1 MKGKWRQLLGLLLGV
16 TLFALALGVL
26 HNILRDY
33 HYHQITKELSEIP
46 GQDLYLAIALTLLN
60 YVVLT
65 GYDWLALKYIKRP
78 LDYSRVALTSFI
90 SYAFSQNLGFGI
102 LTGGSLRYRMYS
114 AWGISGLEITNI
126 VAFCALTF
134 WMGIFAVGGIVFTVI
149 PLTLPTTLHLPF
161 NSAWPIG
168 VLFLIISVGYLL
180 WSLLANKPLVIKH
193 WEFAVPPARIAIGQF
208 VIASLDWSLAGAV
221 LFVLLPPSQ
230 SLSYFGLLGIFI
242 LAQIVGLIS
251 HVPGGLGVFEAMVLF
266 ALTPELPAAKVL
278 GSLLAFRAIYYLMP
292 LALATGGLGTYELI
306 RFRSGV
312 RWLARVFGQWV
323 PRIMP
328 QLLAFTTFIAGII
341 LLLSGSTPA
350 VGVRLEWM
358 IDILPL
364 PVIEISHFLGSM
376 AGAGL
381 LFLAWGVQ
389 RRLDAA
395 YLLTLALLGFGII
408 ASILKGFDYEE
419 ALILTAMLMAFL
431 PCRRHFYR
439 QSSLIS
445 DRFTT
450 GWIIA
455 IAVAIVGSVW
465 IGLFAYKHVDYSKD
479 LWWHFTLGGNAPRFL
494 RATVGVISLSSIIA
508 LSRLLRPA
516 PTEPKLPAKDEI
528 EKARQVIANVTDTY
542 ANLALLGDK
551 ELLFSDNGKAF
562 IMYGIEGR
570 SWVALGDPAG
580 PKEEWSELV
589 WRFGELSDRH
599 AGWTAFYQVRAE
611 NVHLYLDLGLTL
623 QKLGEEARVRLE
635 TFSLESLKKTTRHS
649 YRKVDS
655 EGAVFEVI
663 PAEAVSPMMAEFKV
677 ISDSWLQDKNTRE
690 KGFSLGYFDPEYLR
704 RFPAAVVRKDA
715 RILAFANILLGSQK
729 EELSVD
735 LMRFHPDSPSGLMDF
750 LFISLMQWGK
760 SEGYRWFNLGMAP
773 FSGLDNRALAPL
785 WNRMGSLLFHKGEY
799 FYNFQGLRLYKE
811 KFNPVWE
818 PRYLASPGGLVLPR
832 ILANIAALTSGG
844 IKGVVVK

>member
-1 MKGKWRQLLGLLLGV
+1 MKGKWRQLVGLLAGAG
-16 TLFALALGVL
+16 LFALALWVL
-26 HNILRDY
+26 HTILRDY
-33 HYHQITKELSEIP
+33 HYHQITRELAAIP
-46 GQDLYLAIALTLLN
+46 GQNLIWAVALTLLN
-60 YVVLT
+60 YLVLT
-65 GYDWLALKYIKRP
+65 GYDWLALKYIKRS
-78 LDYSRVALTSFI
+78 LDYNRVALASFI

-114 AWGISGLEITNI
+114 AWGVSGLEITNI

-134 WMGIFAVGGIVFTVI
+134 WIGIFAVGGVVFTIV
-149 PLTLPTTLHLPF
+149 PLTLPASLHLPF
-161 NSAWPIG
+161 DSVWPIG
-168 VLFLIISVGYLL
+168 IVFLIISVGYLL
-180 WSLLANKPLVIKH
+180 WSILAHKPLVVRQ
-193 WEFAVPPARIAIGQF
+193 WEFAVPPARIAVSQF
-208 VIASLDWSLAGAV
+208 VIASLDWTLAGAV
-221 LFVLLPPSQ
+221 LFILLPPSQ
-230 SLSYFGLLGIFI
+230 SLSFLGLLGIFI
-242 LAQIVGLIS
+242 LAQVVGLIS

-266 ALTPELPAAKVL
+266 ALTPELPATKVL

-292 LALATGGLGTYELI
+292 LALATGGLGVYELI

-312 RWLARVFGQWV
+312 RWLARLFGQWV

-350 VGVRLEWM
+350 VGVRLEWL
-358 IDILPL
+358 IDFLPL
-364 PVIEISHFLGSM
+364 PIIEISHFLGSL

-408 ASILKGFDYEE
+408 ASLLKGFDYEE
-419 ALILTAMLMAFL
+419 AIILSVMVMAFL

-439 QSSLIS
+439 SSSLIS
-445 DRFTT
+445 ERFTP

-455 IAVAIVGSVW
+455 ISVAIVGSVW
-465 IGLFAYKHVDYSKD
+465 IGLFAFKHVEYSKD

-494 RATVGVISLSSIIA
+494 RASVGVISLASIIA
-508 LSRLLRPA
+508 LYRLIRPA
-516 PTEPKLPAKDEI
+516 AAEPKLPEGGEL
-528 EKARQVIANVTDTY
+528 EKARVVISNSRETY

-551 ELLFSDNGKAF
+551 ELLFSDNGTAF

-570 SWVALGDPAG
+570 SWVALGDPVG
-580 PKEEWSELV
+580 PKEQWSELV

-599 AGWTAFYQVRAE
+599 AGWTVFYQVKAE

-635 TFSLESLKKTTRHS
+635 SFSLEALKKTMRHG
-649 YRKVDS
+649 YRKVS
-655 EGAVFEVI
+655 TEGALFEVI
-663 PAEAVSPMMAEFKV
+663 PVENVPSVMSDLKQ

-690 KGFSLGYFDPEYLR
+690 KGFSLGYFNPDYIQ
-704 RFPAAVVRKDA
+704 RFPVAVVRKDGQL
-715 RILAFANILLGSQK
+715 LAFTNILTGADL
-729 EELSVD
+729 EEMSVD
-735 LMRFHPDSPSGLMDF
+735 LMRFLPGSPSGSMDF
-750 LFISLMQWGK
+750 LFISLMLWGK
-760 SEGYRWFNLGMAP
+760 AQGYRWFNLGMAP
-773 FSGLDNRALAPL
+773 FSGLDNRAMAPL
-785 WNRMGSLLFHKGEY
+785 WNRMGSLLFRRGEY

-818 PRYLASPGGLVLPR
+818 PRYLASPAGLALPR
-832 ILANIAALTSGG
+832 ILANIASLTSGG
-844 IKGVVVK
+844 MKGVVIK